1 MTHELPWQTL
11 IGVAQKDTDTAA
23 QTLGHAV
30 AKHVEAQTQL
40 DMLIKYRDEYQ
51 GALGTHT
58 QSGLSID
65 SLKNHRGFIERLES
79 AILQQHEI
87 VSKAKQH
94 IVSCQKEWQQRF
106 CKLKSFDTLAQRQTR
121 IDMRHLA
128 NREQHLL
135 DEHSA
140 LHFRRH
146 RHE

>member
-11 IGVAQKDTDTAA
+11 IGVARKDTDTAA

-30 AKHVEAQTQL
+30 AKHAEAQTQL
-40 DMLIKYRDEYQ
+40 DMLLKYRDEYQ
-51 GALGTHT
+51 GTLGTHS
-58 QSGLSID
+58 QNGLSID

-79 AILQQHEI
+79 IILQQHEI
-87 VSKAKQH
+87 VAKAKQH
-94 IVSCQKEWQQRF
+94 IVSCQKQWQQRF

-128 NREQHLL
+128 KREQGLL